1 MQGVIVT
8 GSNKAEYTICIF
20 CITKHCSNLPGMN
33 KLFDD
38 FLSLCYITNIGVKQ
52 MNGYLSE
59 FEVEQMN
66 IINLSFLSS
75 NRKKTTMMEI

>member
-1 MQGVIVT
+1 
-8 GSNKAEYTICIF
+8 
-20 CITKHCSNLPGMN
+20 
-33 KLFDD
+33 
-38 FLSLCYITNIGVKQ
+38 
-52 MNGYLSE
+52 MNGYLGE